1 MVNNMRI
8 AIDAGHGYN
17 TAGKRSPTFL
27 KDITNTFGGHTVTV
41 KKGESFREHVAN
53 AGVAYYLAK
62 ELERCGVDIFKSG
75 WSGLDGTKDLAD
87 PSIVARQTAIRN
99 AKCDYVISI
108 HYNAFGNAKTFN
120 NPQGCETFY
129 HAYTYKAIGGK
140 ALATAIQAQLINTF
154 PEQVN
159 RGVKNSASFGM
170 CNSLG
175 MNVKASCLIELAFMT
190 NQQEAEDY
198 FANPYAWYK
207 YAVQIAKGIC
217 QYAGINYIHYMPKVS
232 VTPLS
237 SVDDIAWLQHRL
249 NCNGADL
256 VPDGIYGSKTA
267 VAVKNYYKEYFNA
280 SSDGYKVWS
289 KAIDKLAV

>member
-1 MVNNMRI
+1 MRI

-17 TAGKRSPTFL
+17 TAGKRSPAFR
-27 KDITNTFGGHTVTV
+27 NTVTNKYAGHIV
-41 KKGESFREHVAN
+41 TVEKGECFREHVAN

-62 ELERCGVDIFKSG
+62 ELERCGVEVFKSG
-75 WSGLDGTKDLAD
+75 WSGLDGTKDLTD
-87 PSIVARQTAIRN
+87 LSIVARQTAIRN

-108 HYNAFGNAKTFN
+108 HYNAYGDAKTFN
-120 NPQGCETFY
+120 NAQGCETFY
-129 HAYTYKAIGGK
+129 HSYDYKAINGK
-140 ALATAIQAQLINTF
+140 AFATAIQSQLIDTF

-217 QYAGINYIHYMPKVS
+217 NYAGIKYVPHVPKS
-232 VTPLS
+232 QITPNS
-237 SVDDIAWLQHRL
+237 SIEDIAWLQHRL
-249 NCNGADL
+249 NCYGAVL
-256 VPDGIYGSKTA
+256 VPDGVYGPKTA
-267 VAVKNYYKEYFNA
+267 QALLLYQESKGWTVASTATGYYTGTGTINA
-280 SSDGYKVWS
+280 LS
-289 KAIDKLAV
+289 